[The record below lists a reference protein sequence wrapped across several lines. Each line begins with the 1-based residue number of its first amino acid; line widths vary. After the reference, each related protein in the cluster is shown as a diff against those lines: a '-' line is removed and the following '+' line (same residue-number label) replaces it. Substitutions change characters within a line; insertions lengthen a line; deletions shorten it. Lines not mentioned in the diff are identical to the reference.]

1 MAVPVLILGQSG
13 TGKSYSMKNFN
24 EDEIC
29 LISVQKSLLPFR
41 KQFRQTVVTD
51 KYNEIIKLMQ
61 TTNKKVIVIDD
72 TQYLMCNE
80 FMRRATE
87 KGYDKFTEIAQ
98 NFWSLVVQEVNK
110 LPSDTIVYLLCHTAT
125 DENGVEKMKTIGKL
139 VDEKITPEGLFTIV
153 LKTAVS
159 DGNYAFVTQNNGK
172 DTVKSPE
179 GMFSTYAINNDLKYV
194 DEKIRN
200 YYGLGELYLSDEE
213 MAEIDAINERN
224 DIEAPKSRE
233 ERKRRSRGADE
244 GRQRKA
250 VTSEVTYLWHDSSD
264 EVIKM
269 PVGTPVEE
277 IERMV
282 NNDCCDIVDEAFYNE
297 KMSQRNK
304 TEQPQTE
311 RKQRKSR
318 EEVQAENDAKRE
330 AHSEAVQEA
339 IDEAAGDREELPFD
353 EAEKAMASVDAP
365 ETEALPRR
373 RRRRTE

>member
-1 MAVPVLILGQSG
+1 MATAVLILGQSG
-13 TGKSYSMKNFN
+13 TGKSYSMKNFK

-41 KQFRQTVVTD
+41 KKFTETVVTD
-51 KYNEIIKLMQ
+51 KYSEIINAMKA
-61 TTNKKVIVIDD
+61 TKKKVIIIDD

-87 KGYDKFTEIAQ
+87 RGYDKFTEIAQ
-98 NFWSLVVQEVNK
+98 NFWSLVVQEVNN
-110 LPSDTIVYLLCHTAT
+110 LPSDVIVYLLCHTAT

-200 YYGLGELYLSDEE
+200 YYELGDSFLSDEE
-213 MAEIDAINERN
+213 IKEIDKLAENVE
-224 DIEAPKSRE
+224 IEQPKPKE
-233 ERKRRSRGADE
+233 ERKRRSRNAE
-244 GRQRKA
+244 
-250 VTSEVTYLWHDSSD
+250 T
-264 EVIKM
+264 
-269 PVGTPVEE
+269 
-277 IERMV
+277 
-282 NNDCCDIVDEAFYNE
+282 VDEPAINT
-297 KMSQRNK
+297 KMNS
-304 TEQPQTE
+304 EADSESE

-318 EEVQAENDAKRE
+318 EEVQAENSSKLANAGIEESGDA
-330 AHSEAVQEA
+330 
-339 IDEAAGDREELPFD
+339 EEVPFV
-353 EAEKAMASVDAP
+353 EVNTP
-365 ETEALPRR
+365 ELETPPRR

>member
-1 MAVPVLILGQSG
+1 MAIPVLVLGQSG

-29 LISVQKSLLPFR
+29 LISVQKALLPFR
-41 KQFRQTVVTD
+41 KKFTETVVTD
-51 KYNEIIKLMQ
+51 KYSEIIKAMKA
-61 TTNKKVIVIDD
+61 TNKKVIVIDD

-87 KGYDKFTEIAQ
+87 KGFDKFTEIAQ
-98 NFWSLVVQEVNK
+98 NFWSLVVQEVNN
-110 LPSDTIVYLLCHTAT
+110 LPSDTIVYLLCHTST

-179 GMFSTYAINNDLKYV
+179 GMFTTYAINNDLKYV

-200 YYGLGELYLSDEE
+200 YYELGELYLSDSEI
-213 MAEIDAINERN
+213 AEIDEINKN
-224 DIEAPKSRE
+224 
-233 ERKRRSRGADE
+233 
-244 GRQRKA
+244 
-250 VTSEVTYLWHDSSD
+250 L
-264 EVIKM
+264 
-269 PVGTPVEE
+269 E
-277 IERMV
+277 IEPPKPR
-282 NNDCCDIVDEAFYNE
+282 
-297 KMSQRNK
+297 S
-304 TEQPQTE
+304 E

-318 EEVQAENDAKRE
+318 EQVQADNSSKVANAGLEESGDA
-330 AHSEAVQEA
+330 
-339 IDEAAGDREELPFD
+339 EEVPFED
-353 EAEKAMASVDAP
+353 VKEP
-365 ETEALPRR
+365 ELEQAPRR

>member
-1 MAVPVLILGQSG
+1 MATAVLILGQSG

-41 KQFRQTVVTD
+41 KKFTETVVTD
-51 KYNEIIKLMQ
+51 KYSEIIKAMKA
-61 TTNKKVIVIDD
+61 TKKKVIVIDD

-87 KGYDKFTEIAQ
+87 RGYDKFTEIAQ
-98 NFWSLVVQEVNK
+98 NFWSLVVQEVNN
-110 LPSDTIVYLLCHTAT
+110 LPSDVIVYLLCHTAT

-179 GMFSTYAINNDLKYV
+179 GMFTTYAINNDLKYV

-200 YYGLGELYLSDEE
+200 YYELGESFLSDEE
-213 MAEIDAINERN
+213 IKEIDKMAENVE
-224 DIEAPKSRE
+224 IEPPKPNE
-233 ERKRRSRGADE
+233 ERKRRSRNAE
-244 GRQRKA
+244 PA
-250 VTSEVTYLWHDSSD
+250 E
-264 EVIKM
+264 
-269 PVGTPVEE
+269 
-277 IERMV
+277 
-282 NNDCCDIVDEAFYNE
+282 
-297 KMSQRNK
+297 
-304 TEQPQTE
+304 EQPQTE
-311 RKQRKSR
+311 RKQRKTR
-318 EEVQAENDAKRE
+318 EEVQADNSSKIANSGIE
-330 AHSEAVQEA
+330 
-339 IDEAAGDREELPFD
+339 
-353 EAEKAMASVDAP
+353 EAEGADEVEFDKVKEP
-365 ETEALPRR
+365 ELETPPRR

>member
-1 MAVPVLILGQSG
+1 MAIPVLVLGQSG

-29 LISVQKSLLPFR
+29 LISVQKALLPFR
-41 KQFRQTVVTD
+41 KKFNETVVTD
-51 KYNEIIKLMQ
+51 KYTEIIKAMES
-61 TTNKKVIVIDD
+61 TKKKVIVIDD

-87 KGYDKFTEIAQ
+87 KGFDKFTEIAQ
-98 NFWSLVVQEVNK
+98 NFWSLVVQEVNN
-110 LPSDTIVYLLCHTAT
+110 LPSDTIVYLLCHTST

-200 YYGLGELYLSDEE
+200 YYELGDLYLSDSEI
-213 MAEIDAINERN
+213 AEIDEINKN
-224 DIEAPKSRE
+224 
-233 ERKRRSRGADE
+233 
-244 GRQRKA
+244 
-250 VTSEVTYLWHDSSD
+250 T
-264 EVIKM
+264 
-269 PVGTPVEE
+269 E
-277 IERMV
+277 IEPPKPR
-282 NNDCCDIVDEAFYNE
+282 
-297 KMSQRNK
+297 S
-304 TEQPQTE
+304 E

-318 EEVQAENDAKRE
+318 EQVQADNSSKLANAGLEESGDA
-330 AHSEAVQEA
+330 
-339 IDEAAGDREELPFD
+339 EEVPFD
-353 EAEKAMASVDAP
+353 DVKEPDLEQA
-365 ETEALPRR
+365 PRR

>member
-51 KYNEIIKLMQ
+51 KYSEIVKLMKA
-61 TTNKKVIVIDD
+61 TDKKVIVIDD

-80 FMRRATE
+80 FMRRASE

-98 NFWSLVVQEVNK
+98 NFWSLVVQEVNN
-110 LPSDTIVYLLCHTAT
+110 LPADTIVYLLCHTAT

-139 VDEKITPEGLFTIV
+139 IDEKITPEGLFTIV

-179 GMFSTYAINNDLKYV
+179 GMFTTYAINNDLKYV

-213 MAEIDAINERN
+213 MAEIDEINKNLE
-224 DIEAPKSRE
+224 IEAPKSRE
-233 ERKRRSRGADE
+233 ERKRRSRNE
-244 GRQRKA
+244 
-250 VTSEVTYLWHDSSD
+250 EV
-264 EVIKM
+264 
-269 PVGTPVEE
+269 
-277 IERMV
+277 
-282 NNDCCDIVDEAFYNE
+282 EA
-297 KMSQRNK
+297 
-304 TEQPQTE
+304 QPE

-339 IDEAAGDREELPFD
+339 INEAAGDRDEIPFD
-353 EAEKAMASVDAP
+353 EAEAAMASVEAP

>member
-1 MAVPVLILGQSG
+1 MGQSG

-24 EDEIC
+24 EDELC

-41 KQFRQTVVTD
+41 KKFTETVVTD
-51 KYNEIIKLMQ
+51 KYSEIINTMKS
-61 TTNKKVIVIDD
+61 TKKKVIVIDD

-87 KGYDKFTEIAQ
+87 RGYDKFTEIAQ
-98 NFWSLVVQEVNK
+98 NFWSLIVQEVNS
-110 LPSDTIVYLLCHTAT
+110 LPADVIVYLLCHTAT

-159 DGNYAFVTQNNGK
+159 DGQYAFVTQNNGK

-200 YYGLGELYLSDEE
+200 YYELGDSYLSDEE
-213 MAEIDAINERN
+213 IKEIDELAKNVE
-224 DIEAPKSRE
+224 IEPPKPKE
-233 ERKRRSRGADE
+233 ERKRRSRNAE
-244 GRQRKA
+244 
-250 VTSEVTYLWHDSSD
+250 T
-264 EVIKM
+264 
-269 PVGTPVEE
+269 
-277 IERMV
+277 
-282 NNDCCDIVDEAFYNE
+282 VDEPAE
-297 KMSQRNK
+297 
-304 TEQPQTE
+304 EQPQPE

-318 EEVQAENDAKRE
+318 EEVQADNSSKIANSGIEESNGA
-330 AHSEAVQEA
+330 
-339 IDEAAGDREELPFD
+339 DEVDFDKVKEPEL
-353 EAEKAMASVDAP
+353 
-365 ETEALPRR
+365 ETPPRR

>member
-1 MAVPVLILGQSG
+1 MAIPVLVLGQSG

-29 LISVQKSLLPFR
+29 LISVQKALLPFR
-41 KQFRQTVVTD
+41 KKFTETVVTD
-51 KYNEIIKLMQ
+51 KYTEIINAMESTK
-61 TTNKKVIVIDD
+61 KKVIVIDD

-87 KGYDKFTEIAQ
+87 RGYDKFTEIAQ
-98 NFWSLVVQEVNK
+98 NFWSLVVQEVNN
-110 LPSDTIVYLLCHTAT
+110 LPSDVIVYLLCHTAT

-200 YYGLGELYLSDEE
+200 YYELGDSFLSDEE
-213 MAEIDAINERN
+213 IKEIDKLAENVE
-224 DIEAPKSRE
+224 IEPPKPKE
-233 ERKRRSRGADE
+233 DRKRRSRNAE
-244 GRQRKA
+244 
-250 VTSEVTYLWHDSSD
+250 T
-264 EVIKM
+264 
-269 PVGTPVEE
+269 
-277 IERMV
+277 
-282 NNDCCDIVDEAFYNE
+282 VDEPAIN
-297 KMSQRNK
+297 
-304 TEQPQTE
+304 PQMNSEADAKLE

-318 EEVQAENDAKRE
+318 EEVQAENSSKLANAGIEESGDA
-330 AHSEAVQEA
+330 
-339 IDEAAGDREELPFD
+339 EEVPFV
-353 EAEKAMASVDAP
+353 EVNTP
-365 ETEALPRR
+365 ELETPPRR

>member
-1 MAVPVLILGQSG
+1 MAIPVLILGQSG

-24 EDEIC
+24 EGEIC
-29 LISVQKSLLPFR
+29 LISVQKALLPFR
-41 KQFRQTVVTD
+41 KKFTETVVTD
-51 KYNEIIKLMQ
+51 KYTEIIKAMKA
-61 TTNKKVIVIDD
+61 TNKKVIVIDD

-87 KGYDKFTEIAQ
+87 KGFDKFTEIAQ
-98 NFWSLVVQEVNK
+98 NFWSLVVQEVNN
-110 LPSDTIVYLLCHTAT
+110 LPSDTIVYLLCHTST

-200 YYGLGELYLSDEE
+200 YYELGELFLSDSEI
-213 MAEIDAINERN
+213 AEIDEINKN
-224 DIEAPKSRE
+224 
-233 ERKRRSRGADE
+233 
-244 GRQRKA
+244 
-250 VTSEVTYLWHDSSD
+250 L
-264 EVIKM
+264 
-269 PVGTPVEE
+269 E
-277 IERMV
+277 IEPPKPR
-282 NNDCCDIVDEAFYNE
+282 
-297 KMSQRNK
+297 S
-304 TEQPQTE
+304 E

-318 EEVQAENDAKRE
+318 EQVQADNSSKLANAGLDESGD
-330 AHSEAVQEA
+330 SEVVPFE
-339 IDEAAGDREELPFD
+339 DVKEPEL
-353 EAEKAMASVDAP
+353 EQA
-365 ETEALPRR
+365 PRR

>member
-1 MAVPVLILGQSG
+1 MAIPVLVLGQSG

-29 LISVQKSLLPFR
+29 LISVQKALLPFR
-41 KQFRQTVVTD
+41 KKFKETVVTD
-51 KYNEIIKLMQ
+51 KYTEIIKAMKS
-61 TTNKKVIVIDD
+61 TKKKVIVIDD

-87 KGYDKFTEIAQ
+87 KGFDKFTEIAQ
-98 NFWSLVVQEVNK
+98 NFWSLVVQEVNN

-125 DENGVEKMKTIGKL
+125 DDNGVEKMKTIGKL

-179 GMFSTYAINNDLKYV
+179 GMFTTYAINNDLKYV

-200 YYGLGELYLSDEE
+200 YYELGELYLSDSEI
-213 MAEIDAINERN
+213 AEIDEINKN
-224 DIEAPKSRE
+224 
-233 ERKRRSRGADE
+233 
-244 GRQRKA
+244 
-250 VTSEVTYLWHDSSD
+250 L
-264 EVIKM
+264 
-269 PVGTPVEE
+269 E
-277 IERMV
+277 IEPPKPR
-282 NNDCCDIVDEAFYNE
+282 
-297 KMSQRNK
+297 S
-304 TEQPQTE
+304 E

-318 EEVQAENDAKRE
+318 EQVQADNSSKVANAGLDESGD
-330 AHSEAVQEA
+330 SEVVPFE
-339 IDEAAGDREELPFD
+339 DVKEPEL
-353 EAEKAMASVDAP
+353 EQA
-365 ETEALPRR
+365 PRR

>member
-41 KQFRQTVVTD
+41 KKFTETVVTD
-51 KYNEIIKLMQ
+51 KYSEIINAMKA
-61 TTNKKVIVIDD
+61 TKKKVIVIDD

-87 KGYDKFTEIAQ
+87 RGYDKFTEIAQ
-98 NFWSLVVQEVNK
+98 NFWSLVVQEVNN
-110 LPSDTIVYLLCHTAT
+110 LPSDVIVYLLCHTAT

-179 GMFSTYAINNDLKYV
+179 GMFTTYAINNDLKYV

-200 YYGLGELYLSDEE
+200 YYELGESFLSDEE
-213 MAEIDAINERN
+213 IKEIDKMAENVE
-224 DIEAPKSRE
+224 IEPPKPNE
-233 ERKRRSRGADE
+233 ERKRRSRNAE
-244 GRQRKA
+244 PA
-250 VTSEVTYLWHDSSD
+250 E
-264 EVIKM
+264 
-269 PVGTPVEE
+269 
-277 IERMV
+277 
-282 NNDCCDIVDEAFYNE
+282 
-297 KMSQRNK
+297 
-304 TEQPQTE
+304 EQPQTE
-311 RKQRKSR
+311 RKQRKTR
-318 EEVQAENDAKRE
+318 EEVQADNSSKIANSGIE
-330 AHSEAVQEA
+330 
-339 IDEAAGDREELPFD
+339 
-353 EAEKAMASVDAP
+353 EAEGADEVEFDKVKEP
-365 ETEALPRR
+365 ELETPPRR

>member
-41 KQFRQTVVTD
+41 KKFTETVVTD
-51 KYNEIIKLMQ
+51 KYSEIIKAIKA
-61 TTNKKVIVIDD
+61 TKKKVIIIDD

-87 KGYDKFTEIAQ
+87 RGYDKFTEIAQ
-98 NFWSLVVQEVNK
+98 NFWSLVVQEVNN
-110 LPSDTIVYLLCHTAT
+110 LPSDVIVYLLCHTAT

-200 YYGLGELYLSDEE
+200 YYELGDSFLSDEE
-213 MAEIDAINERN
+213 IKEIDKLAENVE
-224 DIEAPKSRE
+224 IEPPKPKE
-233 ERKRRSRGADE
+233 DRKRRSRNAE
-244 GRQRKA
+244 
-250 VTSEVTYLWHDSSD
+250 T
-264 EVIKM
+264 
-269 PVGTPVEE
+269 
-277 IERMV
+277 
-282 NNDCCDIVDEAFYNE
+282 VDEPAIN
-297 KMSQRNK
+297 
-304 TEQPQTE
+304 PQMNSEADAKLE

-318 EEVQAENDAKRE
+318 EEVQAENSSKLANAGIEESGDA
-330 AHSEAVQEA
+330 
-339 IDEAAGDREELPFD
+339 EEVPFV
-353 EAEKAMASVDAP
+353 EVNTP
-365 ETEALPRR
+365 ELETPPRR